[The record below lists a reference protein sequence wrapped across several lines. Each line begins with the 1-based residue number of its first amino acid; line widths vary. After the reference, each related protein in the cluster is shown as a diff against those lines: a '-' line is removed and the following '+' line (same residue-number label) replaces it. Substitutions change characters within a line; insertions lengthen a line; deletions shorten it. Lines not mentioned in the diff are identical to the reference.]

1 MQTAPAC
8 AIIRPAMTAP
18 LQTLETFYNAF
29 RMLDA
34 ARMEA
39 CYAPAARFDD
49 PVFSLHGRER
59 IGGLWR
65 MLCEG
70 IVAQGR
76 ADWRL
81 DFDDLVVHG
90 EGETCV
96 GHAHW
101 EPRYRFGPTGRR
113 VHNVIDATF
122 TFDADGLILAHRD
135 EFDLWRWSRQAI
147 GLRGVLLGWMP
158 WFAGQTRAAGMRRY
172 ERWLAREARQ
182 RKLP

>member
-1 MQTAPAC
+1 MP
-8 AIIRPAMTAP
+8 AP

-34 ARMEA
+34 GRMEA
-39 CYAPAARFDD
+39 CYARAARFDD
-49 PVFSLHGRER
+49 PVFSLQGRER

-70 IVAQGR
+70 ITDQGR

-81 DFDDLVVHG
+81 DFDDLVIG
-90 EGETCV
+90 GAGETCV

-122 TFDADGLILAHRD
+122 TFDADGMMLTHRD
-135 EFDLWRWSRQAI
+135 DFDLWRWARQAM
-147 GLRGVLLGWMP
+147 GLRGALFGWSP
-158 WFAGQTRAAGMRRY
+158 WFTRQVRATGLRRY
-172 ERWLAREARQ
+172 ERWMARQ
-182 RKLP
+182 GKLP